1 MRFRTW
7 RCQSHVIQHFAGD
20 IPGKVAPV
28 IENTKAT
35 SKAVSPFFSMK
46 VKIWMDGWT
55 DKRMDEWIENKLR
68 NKVIW
73 E

>member
-1 MRFRTW
+1 
-7 RCQSHVIQHFAGD
+7 VIQHFAGD

-35 SKAVSPFFSMK
+35 SKAASPFFSMK

-55 DKRMDEWIENKLR
+55 DKRIHE
-68 NKVIW
+68 
-73 E
+73 